1 MAGENMKKYLQNNKI
16 IIPALIAVIV
26 VLFAIGILTA
36 PKKAE
41 APEEPAAV
49 GSEESTY
56 PSSYRIENVRRI

>member
-1 MAGENMKKYLQNNKI
+1 MKKYLQNNKI

-26 VLFAIGILTA
+26 VLFVIGILTA

-49 GSEESTY
+49 VSEEPTY
-56 PSSYRIENVRRI
+56 PSSYRI